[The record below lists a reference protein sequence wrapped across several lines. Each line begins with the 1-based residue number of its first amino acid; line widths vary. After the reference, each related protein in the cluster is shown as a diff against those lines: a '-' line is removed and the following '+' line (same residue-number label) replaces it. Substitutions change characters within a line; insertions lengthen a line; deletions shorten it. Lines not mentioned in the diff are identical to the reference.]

1 MELFTYC
8 SNSFSKYLNETEL
21 QPCKFESFNYVSSFS
36 LLSKLQTFK
45 CLSHRSLKAEQILR

>member
-1 MELFTYC
+1 M
-8 SNSFSKYLNETEL
+8 LNETEL

-45 CLSHRSLKAEQILR
+45 SLSHRSLKAEQILR